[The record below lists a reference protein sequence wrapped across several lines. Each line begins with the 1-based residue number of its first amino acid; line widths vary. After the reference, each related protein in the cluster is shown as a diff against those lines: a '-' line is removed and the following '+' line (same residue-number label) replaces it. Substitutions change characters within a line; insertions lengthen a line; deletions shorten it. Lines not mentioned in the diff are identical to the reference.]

1 MRYLK
6 ALEEVKM
13 STLAPDARS
22 GKTLA
27 IRPGLINN
35 IVSCCSCNSC

>member
-22 GKTLA
+22 AKTFA

-35 IVSCCSCNSC
+35 IVIDCSCNSC